1 MPPAAAPAQAPP
13 APVDVVPARILKRVT
28 PLVSADV
35 PSKAQGFVI
44 VKFEIGEN
52 GRVSNVAV
60 VESTPPGVFDEAATT
75 AVRKWIY
82 EPRKEN
88 GVAVTSQAKARLVFN
103 AAD

>member
-13 APVDVVPARILKRVT
+13 APVDVVPAKIVKRVT
-28 PLVSADV
+28 PVVSFRRATQD
-35 PSKAQGFVI
+35 KGFVI

-60 VESTPPGVFDEAATT
+60 VESSPAGVFDDAATT
-75 AVRKWIY
+75 AVRKWVY

-88 GVAVTSQAKARLVFN
+88 GVPVASQSKARLVFE